1 MAAIHPIASQ
11 QINTEAIPAPLGPS
25 SRTIPSSATIL
36 LGSMLMIP
44 SKPGSFVRS
53 RVIAAAS
60 ISAGGFEFLSL
71 AFEDIAVDLDDLEV
85 SVSTLSLCA
94 WESAVVAAFKL
105 SRQYTVCVGLPGTTI
120 SHGHRAYR

>member
-1 MAAIHPIASQ
+1 MAAVHPIASQ

-53 RVIAAAS
+53 RVIAA
-60 ISAGGFEFLSL
+60 EFLSL